1 METLIDFLSMQ
12 DPNVRNVALGCVL
25 LGISS
30 AVVGVFAFLRKQA
43 LVGDAVAH
51 AILPGICLA
60 FMLSGTKNP
69 LYLLAGAFVSG
80 WLSLMAIDTIR
91 AHSPI
96 KSDSAIGLVLSV
108 FFGIGIL
115 LLTMIQNSGNAAQ
128 SGLDEFLFG
137 QAASLVGNDLIV
149 FSVLAVVLLLTVTA
163 FFKEFSLMAFDE
175 DFARGIGLPV
185 RLLEVILATITV
197 FAIAV
202 GIQAVGVVLMAA
214 MLITPAAAARYW
226 TDRLIVMVV
235 LAAGFGAVSGYF
247 GAFVSYTAPNMPTG
261 PWIVMLISLIAIA
274 SLFLAPEKGL
284 VHRAIKRYNN
294 RMKILEENLL
304 KMFYQL
310 GEKDND
316 YRAIRTVDEL
326 QQKRSM
332 THKHL
337 QKGLKRLMRKGYVA
351 TAGDGYALTDNGVRE
366 GQRVTRLHRLWEL
379 YLSKYLKL
387 APDHVHEDAE
397 AIEHVITPEIER
409 KLEHMLD
416 YPNRDPH
423 DTRIPYSE

>member
-69 LYLLAGAFVSG
+69 LYLLAGAFASG
-80 WLSLMAIDTIR
+80 WLSLLAIDTIR

-185 RLLEVILATITV
+185 RLLEVLLATITV

-274 SLFLAPEKGL
+274 SLFLSPKKGL

-294 RMKILEENLL
+294 KMKILEENLL

-310 GEKDND
+310 GEEDNN
-316 YRAIRTVDEL
+316 YEAVRTVDEL

-332 THKHL
+332 TNKDL
-337 QKGLKRLMRKGYVA
+337 QKGLKRLMGKGYVA
-351 TAGDGYALTDNGVRE
+351 TAGDGYTLTDNGERE

-409 KLEHMLD
+409 KLAHMLD

-423 DTRIPYSE
+423 DTRIPDSE